1 MIAFLL
7 AVHSLIYF
15 SQRFVKGNKG
25 SCPSP
30 SAPCANYECQ
40 LRKWREMV
48 SERFTMAQM
57 LQNKNLLPVP
67 GFVNEICSKISS
79 FFASVV
85 ILSVIKFTVIM
96 SEINVKFRKCVCC

>member
-30 SAPCANYECQ
+30 NVPCTNYECQ

-85 ILSVIKFTVIM
+85 ILLVIKFTMIM
-96 SEINVKFRKCVCC
+96 SEINVIF